1 MSDQVQQIAMR
12 IHDLRDVSNY
22 TVEQVAKNTGVSEE
36 EYLSYESGAVD
47 IPISFLLKLS
57 QFYDIDT
64 TTILTG
70 EAPRLS
76 VCAVTRK
83 DMGVSIDRAEH
94 YIY

>member
-47 IPISFLLKLS
+47 IPSFM
-57 QFYDIDT
+57 T
-64 TTILTG
+64 
-70 EAPRLS
+70 
-76 VCAVTRK
+76 
-83 DMGVSIDRAEH
+83 SIPPPSSPAKRRALA
-94 YIY
+94 YAR